1 MPTKAAR
8 GSSCEQRKEN
18 MSNDRTLSL
27 STVIATIRAPVE
39 QVNIADWLFHLPDA
53 EYQRCSEAHIAAG
66 ATTTDDGRPMS
77 INVETIGDA
86 LVVQHYVAETH
97 EPRFCR
103 MVSISDSISPAGHT
117 KLQVVWEL
125 SVKKIDE
132 QTCEYTNHIHSTAID
147 QTLGF
152 LKSHNIPFETARDAR
167 QRASHA
173 HNQEETPKFAKSI
186 ERRALLASDLNGG
199 KAMKV
204 LFIISSSETA
214 FWLSEVTHPYWHLTE
229 RGVQVDFASPQGGKV
244 VFDHYSDPYFEKSLE
259 PDDLVSK
266 GFLSDKKSAAKLETT
281 LKLKDVDL
289 SQYDA
294 IHVAGGRG
302 ATFDLFPNEDVGKA
316 LEYFWARDKV
326 VGAICHGAI
335 ALGNIPDR
343 IRGRQVTGFTL
354 EADRQ
359 LQATFGSDFIIPNY
373 PQTVLEKTGAIYTS
387 TKPYTPK
394 VVIDGK
400 LITGQDQS
408 AASEYALALLHKMTG
423 QSPVSSS

>member
-1 MPTKAAR
+1 
-8 GSSCEQRKEN
+8 
-18 MSNDRTLSL
+18 MSKDQTLSL
-27 STVIATIRAPVE
+27 STVIAIIQAPLE
-39 QVNIADWLFHLPDA
+39 EVNIADWLLHLPDA
-53 EYQRCSEAHIAAG
+53 EYQRCSKAHVAAG
-66 ATTTDDGRPMS
+66 ATTTDDARPMS

-86 LVVQHYVAETH
+86 LVVQHYVAEIH
-97 EPRFCR
+97 EPHFCR
-103 MVSISDSISPAGHT
+103 MVSISDSISPAGRT

-125 SVKKIDE
+125 SVKRIDD
-132 QTCEYTNHIHSTAID
+132 QTCEYTNHIHSTATD
-147 QTLGF
+147 ETLEF
-152 LKSHNIPFETARDAR
+152 LKSHNVPFETAREAR

-186 ERRALLASDLNGG
+186 ERRARSTSDSSGG
-199 KAMKV
+199 RPMKV

-229 RGVQVDFASPQGGKV
+229 RGVEVDFASPKGGKV
-244 VFDHYSDPYFEKSLE
+244 VFDHYSDPFFDKSLE

-266 GFLSDKKSAAKLETT
+266 GFLSDKKSVSKLDTT
-281 LKLKDVDL
+281 LKLQDVDL

-302 ATFDLFPNEDVGKA
+302 ATFDLFPNEDVAKA
-316 LEYFWARDKV
+316 LEYFWAKDKV

-354 EADRQ
+354 EADKQ
-359 LQATFGSDFIIPNY
+359 LQANFGSDFIIPNY
-373 PQTVLEKTGAIYTS
+373 PQTVLEKTGAIYSS

-394 VVIDGK
+394 VIIDGK

-408 AASEYALALLHKMTG
+408 AASEYALAFLRTMTG
-423 QSPVSSS
+423 HSPVSGS